1 MHEVRERFGGQVC
14 YYLSAW
20 LGFDVVTPERQLEI
34 SQGHF
39 YFSRLQ
45 LEAERKVLKDLLPA
59 SYALNPLYRNTNN
72 LDECVGRLQLS

>member
-20 LGFDVVTPERQLEI
+20 LGFDMVTPERQLEI

-39 YFSRLQ
+39 
-45 LEAERKVLKDLLPA
+45 
-59 SYALNPLYRNTNN
+59 
-72 LDECVGRLQLS
+72 

>member
-34 SQGHF
+34 SQR
-39 YFSRLQ
+39 SL
-45 LEAERKVLKDLLPA
+45 LVLSA
-59 SYALNPLYRNTNN
+59 TA
-72 LDECVGRLQLS
+72 